1 MERKTQVAALPV
13 RRGDD
18 GEWRI
23 MLVTSRETRRWVV
36 PKGWP
41 WPDRP
46 DHEAAAEEAREEAG
60 LLGKVASRSIGTYS
74 YDKRRR
80 SGVVPVL
87 VTVFVLEVTDELDG
101 WPEQDQRQRTWFTV
115 SDAAAAVD
123 EPELAALIRSL
134 S

>member
-1 MERKTQVAALPV
+1 MERKAQVAALPV

-87 VTVFVLEVTDELDG
+87 VSVFVLEVTDELDG

-115 SDAAAAVD
+115 SAAAAAVD

-134 S
+134 G